1 MEKIQPEIN
10 RAIEEAM
17 KAIDINEKAAKEAS
31 KEKSSSPVLSTS
43 MGWNL
48 LKRGWTI

>member
-1 MEKIQPEIN
+1 
-10 RAIEEAM
+10 M
-17 KAIDINEKAAKEAS
+17 KAIDINEKAAKEAL
-31 KEKSSSPVLSTS
+31 SPVLSTS